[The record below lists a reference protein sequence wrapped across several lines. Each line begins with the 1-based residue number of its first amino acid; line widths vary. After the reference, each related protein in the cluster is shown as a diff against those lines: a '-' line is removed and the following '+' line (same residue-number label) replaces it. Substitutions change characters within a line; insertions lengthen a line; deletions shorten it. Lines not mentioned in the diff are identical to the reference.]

1 MAGLDSWLGLLGEA
15 GEEAR
20 EVFQDTDMER
30 MTAKHEP
37 PDLLQLTAPC
47 HQVTHSALLSTPVST
62 SGSSTTAP
70 GTRTW
75 CC

>member
-37 PDLLQLTAPC
+37 PDLGTAVRMAAVSPGWDLSRARPA
-47 HQVTHSALLSTPVST
+47 VGILL
-62 SGSSTTAP
+62 
-70 GTRTW
+70 
-75 CC
+75 